1 MEIIFLTAMI
11 VSLLTVFT
19 VDTLQK
25 RQRFLNKG
33 K

>member
-1 MEIIFLTAMI
+1 METISLTIMII
-11 VSLLTVFT
+11 SLLTVFT

-25 RQRFLNKG
+25 RRSDLSRG